1 MHCPIPY
8 TAPLT
13 HIPISSYKSLSQQ
26 IHPIHPIRQSFNQ
39 SICQPISNTTIQ
51 YIRYTQ
57 YLFYIHPIHT
67 IPISNTS
74 NTSRQYRQFSH
85 PFYQG
90 YQCRHYLNETIRYET
105 IRYETKKHIIV
116 YIGGVVNYYY
126 TTYCTQLS
134 YTENQKTFDMPL

>member
-1 MHCPIPY
+1 MHCPIHY

-13 HIPISSYKSLSQQ
+13 HIPISSYKLLLQQ

-39 SICQPISNTTIQ
+39 SICQPFISSTYFK
-51 YIRYTQ
+51 YIRYIQ
-57 YLFYIHPIHT
+57 YLFQIRPIHT

-74 NTSRQYRQFSH
+74 NTSIRYIRYRQYSH

-90 YQCRHYLNETIRYET
+90 YQCPHYYNDTKRH
-105 IRYETKKHIIV
+105 ETKKQIIV
-116 YIGGVVNYYY
+116 YIAGVVYYYY